1 LRALGVWGPSR
12 GPHLSWR
19 AARVSRAAP
28 SVGGGPFR
36 GPPYSIGEVGR
47 QPRTLG
53 DGQHHLARLTLAHD
67 GDLHALPDAQRLHA
81 RDVLRMAADRG
92 AVDLGEDVTA
102 QQVLLA
108 LDDHREVAPAHP
120 RAVGGRAVVDD

>member
-1 LRALGVWGPSR
+1 MGAMSGPPSKLASGTGSPGRSERWGVWGPCR
-12 GPHLSWR
+12 GPHVMNL
-19 AARVSRAAP
+19 
-28 SVGGGPFR
+28 
-36 GPPYSIGEVGR
+36 IGEVGR

-120 RAVGGRAVVDD
+120 RAV

>member
-1 LRALGVWGPSR
+1 MNL
-12 GPHLSWR
+12 
-19 AARVSRAAP
+19 
-28 SVGGGPFR
+28 
-36 GPPYSIGEVGR
+36 IGEVGR

-67 GDLHALPDAQRLHA
+67 GDLHALPDAQHLYA
-81 RDVLRMAADRG
+81 RDVIRMAADRG

-108 LDDHREVAPAHP
+108 LDDHREVAPAHA
-120 RAVGGRAVVDD
+120 RAVGGRAVVDDLDQVARRHRHADRASPPAFYG